1 VQIVRDGYDAVRR
14 GEPETAFAMLAED
27 VTWDGAPGVEGCR
40 TRAEVEDTLRVR
52 AGLRMEVQE
61 LADAGD
67 KVLACVRVAA
77 GEIAG
82 DGEPDPYRGRE
93 QFFNVITLR
102 DGRVTRIEDHLD
114 RTAALRA
121 AGIDR

>member
-1 VQIVRDGYDAVRR
+1 VRAGYDAVRR
-14 GEPETAFAMLAED
+14 GDPEAAFAMLADD
-27 VTWDGAPGVEGCR
+27 VTWEGAPGVEGCR
-40 TRAEVEDTLRVR
+40 TRAEVEDTLRAR

-61 LADAGD
+61 LADAGN
-67 KVLACVRVAA
+67 KVVACVRVAA

-82 DGEPDPYRGRE
+82 ADDPGPYRGRE

-102 DGRVTRIEDHLD
+102 DGRVTRIEGHLD
-114 RTAALRA
+114 RTAALRS

>member
-1 VQIVRDGYDAVRR
+1 VQIVRDGFDAVRR
-14 GEPETAFAMLAED
+14 GEPEAAFGMLADD
-27 VTWDGAPGVEGCR
+27 VTWEGAPGVEGCR
-40 TRAEVEDTLRVR
+40 TRAEVEDALRTR

-67 KVLACVRVAA
+67 KVLACVRVTA

>member
-1 VQIVRDGYDAVRR
+1 MQIVRDGYDAVRR
-14 GEPETAFAMLAED
+14 GEPEAAFAMLAED

-40 TRAEVEDTLRVR
+40 TRAEVEDTLRLR
-52 AGLRMEVQE
+52 AGLRMQVEE
-61 LADAGD
+61 LADAGN
-67 KVLACVRVAA
+67 KVLACVRIAA
-77 GEIAG
+77 GAIAG
-82 DGEPDPYRGRE
+82 EGEPDPYRGRE
-93 QFFNVITLR
+93 QFYNVITLR

>member
-1 VQIVRDGYDAVRR
+1 
-14 GEPETAFAMLAED
+14 MLADE

-40 TRAEVEDTLRVR
+40 TRAEVEDTLRAR

-67 KVLACVRVAA
+67 KVVACVRVAA

-82 DGEPDPYRGRE
+82 EGEPDPYRGRE
-93 QFFNVITLR
+93 QFYNVITLR
-102 DGRVTRIEDHLD
+102 NGRVTRIEDHLD
-114 RTAALRA
+114 RTAALRS
-121 AGIDR
+121 AGIHH

>member
-1 VQIVRDGYDAVRR
+1 MQTVRDGYDAVSR
-14 GEPETAFAMLAED
+14 GEPEAAFAMLADD

-40 TRAEVEDTLRVR
+40 TRAEVEETLRAR
-52 AGLRMEVQE
+52 SGLRMRVEE
-61 LADAGD
+61 LADAGN
-67 KVLACVRVAA
+67 KVLVCVRVAA
-77 GEIAG
+77 GEIGG

>member
-1 VQIVRDGYDAVRR
+1 
-14 GEPETAFAMLAED
+14 MLADD

-61 LADAGD
+61 LADAGN
-67 KVLACVRVAA
+67 KVLVCVRVPV

-82 DGEPDPYRGRE
+82 DDEPDPYRGRE
-93 QFFNVITLR
+93 QFFNVITFR
-102 DGRVTRIEDHLD
+102 DGLVTRIEDHLD

>member
-1 VQIVRDGYDAVRR
+1 MRDGYDAIRR
-14 GEPETAFAMLAED
+14 GDPEAAFAMLADE
-27 VTWDGAPGVEGCR
+27 VTWEGAPGVAGCR
-40 TRAEVEDTLRVR
+40 TRAEVEDTLRAR

-61 LADAGD
+61 LADAGN
-67 KVLACVRVAA
+67 KVVACVRVLA

-82 DGEPDPYRGRE
+82 YGDPDPYRGRE

-114 RTAALRA
+114 RTAALRS

>member
-1 VQIVRDGYDAVRR
+1 
-14 GEPETAFAMLAED
+14 MLADE

-52 AGLRMEVQE
+52 AGLRMEVEE

-67 KVLACVRVAA
+67 KVVACVRVAA

-82 DGEPDPYRGRE
+82 EGEPDPYRGRE
-93 QFFNVITLR
+93 QFYNVITLR